1 MMITSKLAEGL
12 GISAMVLLMIVM
24 VLDIGI
30 GTGTI
35 KPPVGQQ
42 VLGPVLGLPS
52 IILFLASFGVGY
64 MVAGGIIYIS
74 FLLLGT
80 ITHIQFLYY
89 ANPNVFYSIFVLGC
103 VILGL
108 GIFRLIKT
116 THAIKQPSAV
126 SRE

>member
-1 MMITSKLAEGL
+1 MSNNYKKITNRVGVIMMIASKLAKAL
-12 GISAMVLLMIVM
+12 GISAMILLMIVM

-64 MVAGGIIYIS
+64 Y
-74 FLLLGT
+74 
-80 ITHIQFLYY
+80 
-89 ANPNVFYSIFVLGC
+89 
-103 VILGL
+103 
-108 GIFRLIKT
+108 
-116 THAIKQPSAV
+116 
-126 SRE
+126 